1 MIDYKDKSYKFF
13 DWLSS
18 H

>member
-13 DWLSS
+13 RLASS